1 MKEPDPDYWEIV
13 PGWVVIEELGFGSI
27 TTIESTEVEPIG
39 FASFKEQV
47 LEEVCPLL
55 KISFLQGFDQE
66 DSRFDLNVSCIRNA
80 LPS

>member
-1 MKEPDPDYWEIV
+1 LKEPDPDYWEIV

-47 LEEVCPLL
+47 LEEVCP
-55 KISFLQGFDQE
+55 
-66 DSRFDLNVSCIRNA
+66 
-80 LPS
+80 